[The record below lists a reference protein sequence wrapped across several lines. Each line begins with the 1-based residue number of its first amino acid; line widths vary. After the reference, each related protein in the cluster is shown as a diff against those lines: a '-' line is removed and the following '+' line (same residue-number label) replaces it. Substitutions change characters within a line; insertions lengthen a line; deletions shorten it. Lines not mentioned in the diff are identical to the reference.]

1 MNLKKIISLSVVLLL
16 ALIFAVACSGSPS
29 TEVALT
35 PTIGQ
40 PTQPSG
46 EQPTEQVTHTPTP
59 EPTPTP
65 GPLAKLVGELA
76 ASTGKGSIIIF
87 GLSGE
92 DLVNLVISVLI
103 AVAGI
108 YMLTGAVSLVLRKVV
123 SRTTSQFDD
132 RLLAAIGPQVRA
144 FLVVLVVQYAIDRLP
159 FITVSTRQFLS
170 QFYYVLYFFIIVRI
184 LWKLLD
190 ISLDWYGEKRLETK
204 GDASIF
210 LRVLRNALRL
220 LLLVVAFSIFMYHF
234 GINIGALI
242 ALITIGGLALSLAAQ
257 DTLADAISGFII
269 LVDQPFR
276 LGDRIEID
284 ELDAWG
290 DVVDIGSRTTRIKTR
305 DNRMVIVPNSK
316 IGKSQIVNY
325 SYPDPHYR
333 LQIDFLVAD
342 GRDLEEIR
350 QIMIDSVLG
359 MEGVIED
366 KSVDALVQE
375 IGDGSLR
382 FRVRWWIDSYT
393 DTRDIYDRVNTAVY
407 YALKSSGIKLASESY
422 DLNVNMNSELGLGSS
437 SPEQKTVD

>member
-1 MNLKKIISLSVVLLL
+1 MNLKKTISLSVVLLL
-16 ALIFAVACSGSPS
+16 TLIFTVACSSLPS

-35 PTIGQ
+35 PTIELAT
-40 PTQPSG
+40 PPSG
-46 EQPTEQVTHTPTP
+46 EQPTEQVIRNPPTP
-59 EPTPTP
+59 EPTATP
-65 GPLAKLVGELA
+65 GPLVKLVDELA
-76 ASTGKGSIIIF
+76 ASTGRGRRTIF

-92 DLVNLVISVLI
+92 DWINLIISVLI

-108 YMLTGAVSLVLRKVV
+108 YILTGVVFLVLKKIV
-123 SRTTSQFDD
+123 SRTGSQFDD
-132 RLLAAIGPQVRA
+132 RLLAAIGPQVRS
-144 FLVVLVVQYAIDRLP
+144 FLVIIVVQFATDRLP
-159 FITVSTRQFLS
+159 FLAVSLKQFLG
-170 QFYYVLYFFIIVRI
+170 QIYYTLYIFIIVRL

-190 ISLDWYGEKRLETK
+190 ISLDWYGEKRVGSK

-210 LRVLRNALRL
+210 LSVLRNALRL

-242 ALITIGGLALSLAAQ
+242 ALITLGGLALSLAAQ

-284 ELDAWG
+284 ELDTWG
-290 DVVDIGSRTTRIKTR
+290 DVVDIGTRTTRIKTR

-333 LQIDFLVAD
+333 LQIDFLAAD

-359 MEGVIED
+359 MEGVSKINRSTPWF
-366 KSVDALVQE
+366 KRLVT
-375 IGDGSLR
+375 GHCDSGCVGGSTL
-382 FRVRWWIDSYT
+382 IQ
-393 DTRDIYDRVNTAVY
+393 I
-407 YALKSSGIKLASESY
+407 LAIST
-422 DLNVNMNSELGLGSS
+422 
-437 SPEQKTVD
+437 TVSILPYITP